1 MVQNQWRDDTERYCL
16 SQYKGEIS
24 NRYWCL
30 KVEET
35 CPLCLEVLKYRKKM
49 TTQQVVGYSYFEIEG
64 FITVKSLPTPNVKIV
79 SWYMDQV
86 FWCKYQEW
94 YRTGMLY
101 VKEQVW
107 RDILELR
114 GAMPREKGVVK
125 GQIVKLSPSHVENHT
140 HILGTRSLHDVV
152 FLSVCL
158 SVYLLFATEPPNLMS
173 EHLCQTVPELLHW
186 VIFLLGK
193 CADK

>member
-140 HILGTRSLHDVV
+140 HFGNQIPPWCCFPISLPISLPPLCNWTPKFDVWASLPNSTRALA
-152 FLSVCL
+152 LSYISSWEFC
-158 SVYLLFATEPPNLMS
+158 
-173 EHLCQTVPELLHW
+173 W
-186 VIFLLGK
+186 
-193 CADK
+193 